1 MPVGEFADI
10 RLSARWLK
18 ERSQQ
23 KVIADRVM
31 GFGDNPPA
39 AEGHNMR
46 TFSTV
51 FGIQAMRMV
60 VWEKKT
66 GAAKEVLLYALYWLC
81 TCTAEIRLESVLTER
96 QN

>member
-1 MPVGEFADI
+1 MPVGKFADI
-10 RLSARWLK
+10 WLSARGLK

-46 TFSTV
+46 TYSMFFS
-51 FGIQAMRMV
+51 IQVTRMV
-60 VWEKKT
+60 V
-66 GAAKEVLLYALYWLC
+66 
-81 TCTAEIRLESVLTER
+81 
-96 QN
+96 